1 MTAMRAEITNRR
13 IGEIKIISNM
23 KLKILK
29 YLNALFIFTVCAG
42 VKIFAQTAETNETG
56 TDTFA
61 KTVGWLFFLAVLI
74 LFILILVYGDEKY
87 KYSGVRKK
95 SPALISIKQMLT
107 RAVPVERE
115 QEIMFEHDYDGIKEL
130 DNKVPP
136 WFNILFY
143 STIVFGVIYLLVFHV
158 FHLKPLSTAE
168 YVEEIM
174 AANMQREK
182 LIKTGAFVNEDNVEQ
197 LTDPASIEAGKEIFV
212 KNCIPCH
219 GMNGEG
225 TVGPN
230 LTDDYWIHGGGI
242 KNIFKVIKYGIPAKG
257 MITWQN
263 LLNPKQ
269 MEEAASYVMSLHGT
283 NPPNSKPPEGNLYVP
298 PPPDT
303 SKTIEKA
310 PGDSTKTDTSKV
322 KITQDTSRVNVSGG
336 DTTKDKSK

>member
-1 MTAMRAEITNRR
+1 
-13 IGEIKIISNM
+13 M

-29 YLNALFIFTVCAG
+29 YLSAVFVFVTCSG
-42 VKIFAQTAETNETG
+42 GSIFAQAAETNETG
-56 TDTFA
+56 ADTFA

-74 LFILILVYGDEKY
+74 LFILIMVYGNEKY

-95 SPALISIKQMLT
+95 SPALMSIKQMLT

-130 DNKVPP
+130 DNKIPP

-143 STIVFGVIYLLVFHV
+143 GTIVFGIIYMLVFHV
-158 FHLKPLSTAE
+158 FHLEPLSAGE
-168 YVEEIM
+168 YIQEVR
-174 AANMQREK
+174 AADLQRQE
-182 LIKTGAFVNEDNVEQ
+182 LIRTGAFVNEDNVKQ
-197 LTDPASIEAGKEIFV
+197 LTDPASIQAGKDIFM
-212 KNCIPCH
+212 KNCVPCH
-219 GMNGEG
+219 GTNGGG

-242 KNIFKVIKYGIPAKG
+242 KNIFKTIKYGVPAKG

-269 MEEAASYVMSLHGT
+269 IEEAASYVMSLHGT
-283 NPPNSKPPEGNLYVP
+283 NPPNGKPPQGNLYVP

-303 SKTIEKA
+303 SKTKEKA
-310 PGDSTKTDTSKV
+310 LVDSTKTDTAKV
-322 KITQDTSRVNVSGG
+322 KMTKDTSKISVPKGSTV
-336 DTTKDKSK
+336 KEK

>member
-1 MTAMRAEITNRR
+1 
-13 IGEIKIISNM
+13 M

-29 YLNALFIFTVCAG
+29 HINTFLVFAVCFG
-42 VKIFAQTAETNETG
+42 GRVFAQTAETNETG
-56 TDTFA
+56 ADAFA

-74 LFILILVYGDEKY
+74 LFILVLVYSDEKY
-87 KYSGVRKK
+87 KYSGVKKK
-95 SPALISIKQMLT
+95 SPALMSLKQMLT
-107 RAVPVERE
+107 RAVPVEHE

-143 STIVFGVIYLLVFHV
+143 GTIAFGIIYLLVFHV
-158 FHLKPLSTAE
+158 LRLEPLSAGE
-168 YVEEIM
+168 YVEEVL
-174 AANMQREK
+174 AANLQREE
-182 LIKTGAFVNEDNVEQ
+182 LIKTGAFVNEDNVKQ
-197 LTDPASIEAGKEIFV
+197 LKDSASIEAGKEIFM

-230 LTDDYWIHGGGI
+230 LTDDYWINGGGI
-242 KNIFKVIKYGIPAKG
+242 KNIFKTIKYGVPAKG

-269 MEEAASYVMSLHGT
+269 IEEAASYVMSLHGT
-283 NPPNSKPPEGNLYVP
+283 NPPNGKPPEGNLYVP

-303 SKTIEKA
+303 SKAKEKA
-310 PGDSTKTDTSKV
+310 PGDSTKTDNSKV
-322 KITQDTSRVNVSGG
+322 NVPKG
-336 DTTKDKSK
+336 DTLKEKTK

>member
-1 MTAMRAEITNRR
+1 MIKLKAEIANQRNQKT
-13 IGEIKIISNM
+13 KSISKM

-29 YLNALFIFTVCAG
+29 FVNAFLIFIACSG
-42 VKIFAQTAETNETG
+42 MNIFAQTAETG
-56 TDTFA
+56 ADTFA

-74 LFILILVYGDEKY
+74 LFVLVMVYGDEKY
-87 KYSGVRKK
+87 KYSGVREK
-95 SPALISIKQMLT
+95 SPVMLKLKQMLT
-107 RAVPVERE
+107 RAVPVEQE

-130 DNKVPP
+130 DNKIPP

-143 STIVFGVIYLLVFHV
+143 GTIVFGIIYLLVFHV
-158 FHLKPLSTAE
+158 FRLEPLSAGE
-168 YVEEIM
+168 YVEEVR
-174 AANMQREK
+174 AADLHRQE
-182 LIKTGAFVNEDNVEQ
+182 LIKTGAFVSEDNVKQ
-197 LTDPASIEAGKEIFV
+197 LTDPASIEAGKEIFM

-230 LTDDYWIHGGGI
+230 LTDDYWINGGGI
-242 KNIFKVIKYGIPAKG
+242 KNIFKTIKYGVPAKG

-269 MEEAASYVMSLHGT
+269 IEEAASYVMSLHGT
-283 NPPNSKPPEGNLYVP
+283 NPPNGKPPQGDLYVP

-303 SKTIEKA
+303 SKTKEKA

-322 KITQDTSRVNVSGG
+322 NVPKDDTL
-336 DTTKDKSK
+336 KEKAK